1 MLQRIRKCFNIEN
14 DNHLDGDVEV
24 DEAYI
29 GGKNSNRHADKKA
42 KNSQGRSV
50 KDKTAVVGMVERD
63 GKDNIIQV
71 EDVKT
76 KTLTDLVTTYITQ
89 QANVHTDEYIG
100 YNHIGAMYNH
110 QIVHHSLGE
119 FANDDVTTNRV
130 ESLWAIIKR
139 GVMGIYHFWSKK
151 HLQLYLDEFVFRFNT
166 RNVSESYRFNY
177 LLANMTV
184 RTTYKELVYG

>member
-1 MLQRIRKCFNIEN
+1 
-14 DNHLDGDVEV
+14 
-24 DEAYI
+24 
-29 GGKNSNRHADKKA
+29 
-42 KNSQGRSV
+42 
-50 KDKTAVVGMVERD
+50 MVERD

-110 QIVHHSLGE
+110 QIVHHALGE